1 MSNLQRN
8 NSNYTTA
15 DYSSNISSNMTNI
28 NSTVQSEI
36 QMKTKKEKM
45 YKLLILI
52 SIIII
57 TALICFFEFLYFRI
71 LKTLFF
77 EIKVIVWIVRNIHFR
92 LF

>member
-15 DYSSNISSNMTNI
+15 DYSSNISSNMTNV

-36 QMKTKKEKM
+36 QMKTKKEKI

-52 SIIII
+52 AIIIFS
-57 TALICFFEFLYFRI
+57 TLFCFFEFLFFRI
-71 LKTLFF
+71 LGTIFF
-77 EIKVIVWIVRNIHFR
+77 EIKLIVWSVRKIHFR